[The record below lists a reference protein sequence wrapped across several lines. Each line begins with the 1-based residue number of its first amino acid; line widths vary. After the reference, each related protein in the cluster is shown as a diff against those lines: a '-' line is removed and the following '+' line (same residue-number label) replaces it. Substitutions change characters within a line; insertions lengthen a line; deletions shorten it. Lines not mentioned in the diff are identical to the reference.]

1 MGYCLHASR
10 GQVYLRKAVGAAK
23 YGISGIYPYA
33 FVKFFSIKERNIVVS
48 GVEYE
53 NRDERVENYELV
65 PPEDVPDFFIVH
77 IIVFQQIR
85 QGCIRESSVRKGLI
99 IAEFLEGTGVDAA
112 RII

>member
-1 MGYCLHASR
+1 MGYCLHASG
-10 GQVYLRKAVGAAK
+10 GQVYLRKAVCAAK

-65 PPEDVPDFFIVH
+65 PPEDVPNFFIVH

-112 RII
+112 